1 MHHDVTID
9 RVLKN
14 TFKCSGGLGFVLCI
28 KGVLRLFVLYVLDVS
43 CYIGVP
49 YLRSENNLGR
59 VELLSHMTVHVGAT
73 FCQSEDLTFG
83 VRVID

>member
-9 RVLKN
+9 RVLK
-14 TFKCSGGLGFVLCI
+14 KISICSEGLGFVL
-28 KGVLRLFVLYVLDVS
+28 KVFNVS
-43 CYIGVP
+43 CYIRVP

-59 VELLSHMTVHVGAT
+59 LKLLSHLTVHIGAT
-73 FCQSEDLTFG
+73 FCQYWNLTFG

>member
-14 TFKCSGGLGFVLCI
+14 ISICSKGLGFVLE
-28 KGVLRLFVLYVLDVS
+28 VFNVS
-43 CYIGVP
+43 CYIQLP

-59 VELLSHMTVHVGAT
+59 FELLSHLTVHIGAT
-73 FCQSEDLTFG
+73 FLSQQKF
-83 VRVID
+83 